1 MIEWISHFWQE
12 NNKYEFNFGREK
24 LIKSKLQVAFR
35 WTVIWCIFN
44 GALGFDFTKFIFDGA
59 KNGSDAKFDPVKMNA
74 IYQNMKRAMSA
85 LFMRQIYQISCL
97 LFGGYFAIWS
107 NTCKPRVFLGR
118 TNAEM
123 EYSRRFSR
131 DIFENSRNIF
141 VSLHFGPE
149 RMIESGQKANWGI
162 IRQAMRF
169 LA

>member
-12 NNKYEFNFGREK
+12 NNKYEFNFGRGK

-35 WTVIWCIFN
+35 WTVTWCIFN

-107 NTCKPRVFLGR
+107 KHANLEFFSDEQMQKWNILGGFLGMFLK
-118 TNAEM
+118 TVGT
-123 EYSRRFSR
+123 FSWASIL
-131 DIFENSRNIF
+131 DRNEW
-141 VSLHFGPE
+141 L
-149 RMIESGQKANWGI
+149 KADRKRIG
-162 IRQAMRF
+162 A
-169 LA
+169 